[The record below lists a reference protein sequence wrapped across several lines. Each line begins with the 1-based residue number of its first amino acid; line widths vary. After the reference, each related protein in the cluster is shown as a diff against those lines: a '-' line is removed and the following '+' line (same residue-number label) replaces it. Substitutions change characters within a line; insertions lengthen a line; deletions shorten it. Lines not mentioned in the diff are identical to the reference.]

1 MKVRRLQSYEDGRAI
16 LILESDRMEPLWL
29 AAREQ
34 DIDNVAGSYTGLK
47 VPSKALR
54 QQDGQWGVF
63 VLDSGVAS
71 FKPVTWTYSTDSYF
85 LAPCAKSAK
94 EGLYRYDR
102 VIVQGKDLADN
113 KVIQ

>member
-1 MKVRRLQSYEDGRAI
+1 M
-16 LILESDRMEPLWL
+16 
-29 AAREQ
+29 
-34 DIDNVAGSYTGLK
+34 
-47 VPSKALR
+47 
-54 QQDGQWGVF
+54 
-63 VLDSGVAS
+63 LDSGVAS